1 MPIEKAPQVSVTRM
15 LNIYKKKKNT
25 IDATEIYVENVNKMP
40 F

>member
-15 LNIYKKKKNT
+15 LNLYQTTKNT